1 MLESAGGVVWRSRKR
16 GRRVDVLLVHRPDR
30 DDWSLPKGRRHPG
43 ESALACA
50 LREVREETGL
60 RCRAGDQLPTL
71 RFRDRF
77 DRRRTVRYWAMAP
90 GVGAFEPTDEID
102 AVRWVRLER
111 LDVHLTN
118 PRELLVVEGLRLVT
132 ASAA

>member
-1 MLESAGGVVWRSRKR
+1 MPATSCPRSA
-16 GRRVDVLLVHRPDR
+16 
-30 DDWSLPKGRRHPG
+30 
-43 ESALACA
+43 SATGSTGA
-50 LREVREETGL
+50 ET
-60 RCRAGDQLPTL
+60 T
-71 RFRDRF
+71 
-77 DRRRTVRYWAMAP
+77 RYWAMAP

-118 PRELLVVEGLRLVT
+118 PRELLVVEGLRLVA